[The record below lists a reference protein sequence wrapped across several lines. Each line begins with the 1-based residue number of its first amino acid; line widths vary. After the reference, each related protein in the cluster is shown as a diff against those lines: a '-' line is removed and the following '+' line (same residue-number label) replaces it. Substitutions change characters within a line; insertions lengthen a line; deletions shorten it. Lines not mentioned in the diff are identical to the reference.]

1 MNERVVLTVIAR
13 KIAFAV
19 NSGPSRPE
27 PEAVAQSMLVDIGN
41 TLANWLSVDDLI
53 RHDVSVVWARIDA
66 SKLPDIIMTAK
77 ESAKDSRMAVALS
90 GPLAALASCRLLG
103 IDQQSDAASRE
114 SLKPFVEQNMLDL
127 GHQLGGTS
135 SLACFSDAETSW
147 TFEPANN
154 LADQFGE
161 TEVLRIE
168 IDCSEDGQ
176 DDHRAVFLLTP
187 NLLNAAGPEGDKV
200 NDLDVANDRRL
211 SPRLGPCQ
219 IDVRAVADRVRMSVA
234 DCSRLEIGHVV
245 ALPGLRFDQLELT
258 IEMGE
263 GQVPFVDAALG
274 ADKGQKAVRLN
285 RGLDPSFRIPPDD
298 MAAVPQ
304 STLVPN

>member
-1 MNERVVLTVIAR
+1 MTVIAK

-19 NSGPSRPE
+19 NSGPSRPD
-27 PEAVAQSMLVDIGN
+27 PETAAQSMLIDIRN
-41 TLANWLSVDDLI
+41 TLARWLSVDDLS
-53 RHDVSVVWARIDA
+53 RQDVSVVWARIDA
-66 SKLPDIIMTAK
+66 SNLPDIIMAAK
-77 ESAKDSRMAVALS
+77 GSAKDSRIAVALS

-114 SLKPFVEQNMLDL
+114 ALKPFIEQNMLDL
-127 GHQLGGTS
+127 GRQLGGTPC
-135 SLACFSDAETSW
+135 LASFGNKGTTW

-161 TEVLRIE
+161 TEILRIE
-168 IDCSEDGQ
+168 IDCSDDGQ

-187 NLLNAAGPEGDKV
+187 DLLNAAGPEGNEA
-200 NDLDVANDRRL
+200 NDLDAANDRRL

-219 IDVRAVADRVRMSVA
+219 VDVKAVADRVRMSVA

-285 RGLDPSFRIPPDD
+285 RGLDPSFRIPPSD
-298 MAAVPQ
+298 MVAVPQ
-304 STLVPN
+304 SKPVPN